1 MKSGHHGAGPLKK
14 KPLRLD
20 KSPGGTASPQMSEP
34 NGSKSPS
41 RVLIVDDDEQA
52 CELVGR
58 ALDRAG
64 YDWES
69 AGGAEE
75 AQERLQNN
83 GFALMLSDVRM
94 RGEAGI
100 RLIEDTVAGH
110 PDIAVVMM
118 TGSDE
123 PEFAKTAL
131 DFGVYGYIIKP
142 FTPNEVVLAITNA
155 LRRRQLEIDNRAQR
169 HTLEQIVKART
180 DTLERSARQL
190 KLTREE
196 TVRRLSRAVE
206 YRDEETGQHTERMSR
221 YCAILAVRSGLDPE
235 SIRIASAMH
244 DVGKVAVPDQ
254 VLLKPGILTPEER
267 REMERHTEVGYQ
279 ILHGSGSSLLELGA
293 TIAWTHHEKYDGS
306 GYPRRLVGQ
315 EIPMEGRV
323 AAVADVFDAL
333 TTERSYR
340 KAFRLEDA
348 IELMRAERG
357 RHFDPYLL
365 DFFLDSLE
373 TVLEIRRD
381 YADEPLVA

>member
-1 MKSGHHGAGPLKK
+1 M
-14 KPLRLD
+14 
-20 KSPGGTASPQMSEP
+20 QEQ
-34 NGSKSPS
+34 NGSKRPR

-52 CELVGR
+52 RDLLASVLE
-58 ALDRAG
+58 RAG
-64 YDWES
+64 YRWET
-69 AGGAEE
+69 ATAADE
-75 AQERLQNN
+75 AHEWLRTTD
-83 GFALMLSDVRM
+83 FAMVLSDVHLP
-94 RGEAGI
+94 GDSGL
-100 RLIEDTVAGH
+100 RLIQEVLSEH
-110 PDIAVVMM
+110 PDVAAVMM
-118 TGSDE
+118 TAVDD
-123 PEFAKTAL
+123 PEFAKKAL
-131 DFGVYGYIIKP
+131 DFGAYGYIVKP
-142 FTPNEVVLAITNA
+142 FTPNEVMIAIANA
-155 LRRRQLEIDNRAQR
+155 LRRRELEIENRAQR
-169 HTLEQIVKART
+169 QTLEGIVQART
-180 DTLERSARQL
+180 DALERSAKQL

-221 YCAILAVRSGLDPE
+221 YCALLAVRSGLDPE

-293 TIAWTHHEKYDGS
+293 VIAWTHHEKYDGS

-333 TTERSYR
+333 TTDRSYR

-348 IELMRAERG
+348 IALMREERG

-365 DFFLDSLE
+365 DFFIDSLE
-373 TVLEIRRD
+373 EVLDIRRD